1 MGFFAIAGAI
11 VKFLVMLIPV
21 VIVTVS
27 LFWYLMLTECSE
39 RDCVSP
45 SRRAGPGSGAVH
57 RAVQAHGLPSRP
69 FGLSIPDAYA
79 SFTLLRT
86 LRAGRLQ
93 RSSFAAGDAR
103 RAALWLTC
111 GPLSACLYSRF
122 A

>member
-45 SRRAGPGSGAVH
+45 S
-57 RAVQAHGLPSRP
+57 
-69 FGLSIPDAYA
+69 
-79 SFTLLRT
+79 
-86 LRAGRLQ
+86 
-93 RSSFAAGDAR
+93 
-103 RAALWLTC
+103 
-111 GPLSACLYSRF
+111 
-122 A
+122 